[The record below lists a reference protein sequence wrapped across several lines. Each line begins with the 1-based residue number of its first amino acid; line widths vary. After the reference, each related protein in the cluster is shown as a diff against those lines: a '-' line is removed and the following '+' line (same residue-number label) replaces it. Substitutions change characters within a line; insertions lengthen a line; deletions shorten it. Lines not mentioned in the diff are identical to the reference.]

1 MVMRNSV
8 LEITEQEY
16 LIKLDKSEFDL
27 GFIQSLLK
35 RIQTEKTFFSRI
47 WDEEDIISRRSLQDD
62 AGEDHLSEK

>member
-1 MVMRNSV
+1 MRNSV
-8 LEITEQEY
+8 LEITDQEY

-47 WDEEDIISRRSLQDD
+47 WDDNEDIISKRSLQDD
-62 AGEDHLSEK
+62 ARMDYLSEK